1 MENIAENENETKTK
15 KKLTASAVLKEFNLS
30 PEEAYEMLN
39 EIYSALEKEGE
50 NTAE

>member
-1 MENIAENENETKTK
+1 MENIAENENKPT
-15 KKLTASAVLKEFNLS
+15 KKLTASAVLKEFNLT
-30 PEEAYEMLN
+30 PQEAYDMLN

>member
-1 MENIAENENETKTK
+1 MENIGENEKPK

-39 EIYSALEKEGE
+39 EIYSALEKEGDE
-50 NTAE
+50 PVE

>member
-1 MENIAENENETKTK
+1 MENIGDNEKPT
-15 KKLTASAVLKEFNLS
+15 KKLTASAVLKEFNLT
-30 PEEAYEMLN
+30 PQEAYDMLN

>member
-1 MENIAENENETKTK
+1 MENIGENEKPK

-39 EIYSALEKEGE
+39 EIYSALEKEGDKPVE
-50 NTAE
+50 